1 MSAEGVQTCWLHPRD
16 LRSLCLRDTELAMAR
31 RRTKR
36 AERAIGSLVLIV
48 LGLAALG
55 SISRNWEAIWKAIGR
70 PFVWSVEFIV
80 CIIVLGAIIVVARP
94 LLARLSERRALKTLS
109 GKLED
114 VAEKHMVALMRRR
127 RQLVQADAYGHT
139 PMDAWTKELI
149 HFMNTQLR
157 PLLNEAEERAFAK
170 HSVKVAYAIETKVEE
185 QAKTAMRDLAFSDN
199 MKPREYEHLCAD
211 LLREAG
217 WSARVTTHSRDF
229 GVDVIAEKPDQ
240 RIVVQCK
247 LYSSPVGLKA
257 VQEVAAGKVHELA
270 NHAIV
275 VSNRRFTTAAAQ
287 IAATNGV
294 LLLHHDDLK
303 RIDQLLGHDPQ
314 TR

>member
-1 MSAEGVQTCWLHPRD
+1 
-16 LRSLCLRDTELAMAR
+16 MAR

-36 AERAIGSLVLIV
+36 QERAIGQLVLIA
-48 LGLAALG
+48 LCLAAAGYLAK
-55 SISRNWEAIWKAIGR
+55 NWEVIWKAIGK
-70 PFVWSVEFIV
+70 PFVWSVEFIA
-80 CIIVLGAIIVVARP
+80 CILVLGAISLMVRP
-94 LLARLSERRALKTLS
+94 LFARWSERRALKTLL
-109 GKLED
+109 GKLEG
-114 VAEKHMVALMRRR
+114 VAEKHMVALVRRR

-139 PMDAWTKELI
+139 PMNAWTKELI

-170 HSVKVAYAIETKVEE
+170 HSAKVACAIETKVEE
-185 QAKTAMRDLAFSDN
+185 RAGAATRDVAFSDS
-199 MKPREYEHLCAD
+199 MKPHEYEHLCAD

-217 WSARVTTHSRDF
+217 WDARVTTHSRDF

-247 LYSSPVGLKA
+247 LYSGPVGLTA
-257 VQEVAAGKVHELA
+257 VQEIAAGKLHELA

-275 VSNRRFTTAAAQ
+275 VSNQRFTTAAAQ

-303 RIDQLLGHDPQ
+303 RIDQLLVLGK
-314 TR
+314 RVLIARAGERRCVG